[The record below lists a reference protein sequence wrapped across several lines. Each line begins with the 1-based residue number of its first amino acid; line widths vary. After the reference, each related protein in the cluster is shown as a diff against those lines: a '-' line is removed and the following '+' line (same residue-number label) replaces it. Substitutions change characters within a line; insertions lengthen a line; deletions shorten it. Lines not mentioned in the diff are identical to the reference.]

1 MKEPKR
7 IKLNDTPSAKN
18 VKKIRLSSINS
29 DIYDITMSDD
39 TYIRPDND
47 SIYTPVT
54 NNNENNSSNHP

>member
-7 IKLNDTPSAKN
+7 IKLNDTPSAKD
-18 VKKIRLSSINS
+18 VKKIRLFSINS
-29 DIYDITMSDD
+29 NIYDITMLDD

-47 SIYTPVT
+47 SIYTPLK